1 MKKERERE
9 KIEMKDSCGLSDT
22 LIVGGAAGG
31 HLSTLSI
38 SSCALSANDIKPL
51 YSALKQGMKLQ
62 MLKLAGNR
70 LEDPGVV
77 GLAEA
82 LAANKTHPLAVL
94 DVSDNTVSSPNWE
107 YFLLRKDSYGY
118 QLVLIGDMSF
128 LKSHV
133 YKVTLY
139 MQNSEHVIITYLH
152 VYTQGQDLAVDLS
165 L

>member
-1 MKKERERE
+1 M
-9 KIEMKDSCGLSDT
+9 
-22 LIVGGAAGG
+22 
-31 HLSTLSI
+31 STLSI

-107 YFLLRKDSYGY
+107 YLCTKKDNSYGY
-118 QLVLIGDMSF
+118 QLVLIGDKQLLYSNIT
-128 LKSHV
+128 V
-133 YKVTLY
+133 ALY
-139 MQNSEHVIITYLH
+139 MQNS
-152 VYTQGQDLAVDLS
+152 
-165 L
+165 

>member
-1 MKKERERE
+1 MTYSMLWDYICSLLSKFGKERKRERGGWTNRQTD
-9 KIEMKDSCGLSDT
+9 KHIEIKDSCGLSDT
-22 LIVGGAAGG
+22 LIVGGTAGG

-94 DVSDNTVSSPNWE
+94 DVSDNTVSGPNWE
-107 YFLLRKDSYGY
+107 YFLLRKATLMGTSW
-118 QLVLIGDMSF
+118 F
-128 LKSHV
+128 L
-133 YKVTLY
+133 
-139 MQNSEHVIITYLH
+139 
-152 VYTQGQDLAVDLS
+152 
-165 L
+165 